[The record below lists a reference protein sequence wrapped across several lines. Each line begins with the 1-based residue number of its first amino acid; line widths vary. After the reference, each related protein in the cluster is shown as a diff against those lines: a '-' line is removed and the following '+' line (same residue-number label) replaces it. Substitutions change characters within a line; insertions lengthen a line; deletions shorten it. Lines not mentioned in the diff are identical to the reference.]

1 MIGPKGV
8 IKKIEFVRTITKALY
23 SLGYE
28 RTGAV
33 LEEESGIPLYSSMV
47 NLFRKQVLEGNWDE
61 SLITLHKIGLDD
73 ENVLKS
79 VSFLILEQKFF
90 EILEKNKIMEAL
102 ETLRS
107 EITPLSINKK
117 RVHEFSSCIVS
128 PSQRIL
134 VGFADVGTETLKPR
148 MKLLEELQKMLPSSI
163 MVPERRLEHLIEQA
177 LGVLQEHHDE
187 VWFLQFSNQG
197 KYLASSSNDKSAI
210 IWEVREDGELTLKH
224 KLIGHKKSVLMVA
237 WSPDDSQLLTCGM
250 EEAVRRWDVHSGEC
264 LYVYEKTGLGLIS
277 CGWFLHGKQLF
288 SGVTDKTICFWDLD
302 GKELDSWK
310 GQRTSKISDVAVT
323 KDGRQIISMC
333 QETVILLL
341 DRETKIQT
349 LIEEEQT
356 ITSFLLSE
364 DDNFLLVNLI
374 NQEIH
379 LWNVRNDPKLV
390 TTYKGHKRSRFLIRS
405 CFGGLEQ
412 AFIASGSEDSQ
423 VCNFH

>member
-8 IKKIEFVRTITKALY
+8 IKKTEFVRTITKALY
-23 SLGYE
+23 SLGYD

-148 MKLLEELQKMLPSSI
+148 MKLLEELQKMLPSTD
-163 MVPERRLEHLIEQA
+163 
-177 LGVLQEHHDE
+177 LGTVVLQEHHDE